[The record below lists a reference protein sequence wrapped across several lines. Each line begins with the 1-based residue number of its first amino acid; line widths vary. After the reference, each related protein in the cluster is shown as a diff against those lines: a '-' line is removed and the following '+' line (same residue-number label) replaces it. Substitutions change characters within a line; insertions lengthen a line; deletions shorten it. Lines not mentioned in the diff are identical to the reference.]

1 MASCYDRYIEGVIK
15 MFILIGLAIVALVV
29 VDVIAGFNGYSDDK
43 LRHYITLKE
52 FKEYRNKHL
61 TNKL

>member
-1 MASCYDRYIEGVIK
+1 

>member
-1 MASCYDRYIEGVIK
+1 MI
-15 MFILIGLAIVALVV
+15 ILIGLAIVALVV

-52 FKEYRNKHL
+52 FEEYRNKHL
-61 TNKL
+61 TNSRY